1 MDTDHSTSHLC
12 RRLSASV
19 TMRLLP
25 VVAVVAAAAMA
36 FVSSGCGETRHSY
49 VANASDGETTPTMTT
64 VNVET
69 YISDSGYTRYHLSTP
84 LWQMFEDASEP
95 FWRFPDGLDLE
106 QYDLAMRPQA
116 TMVSDSAT
124 YFSRKRLWRL
134 DGNVVMV
141 NTMRDSFLTHQLFWD
156 QTRRR
161 VYSDSFIH
169 IVRSDRIIEGYGF
182 ESNENMTSYTIKNP
196 TGIIPVERR
205 DNKADES
212 DSAAISR
219 RRSPEEIA
227 ARQASLDSAKKAK
240 PKQPSDPDGAMS
252 IKSIQPAK

>member
-1 MDTDHSTSHLC
+1 
-12 RRLSASV
+12 
-19 TMRLLP
+19 MRLLP
-25 VVAVVAAAAMA
+25 AAVITVVVAMA
-36 FVSSGCGETRHSY
+36 FVSGGCGETRHSY

-84 LWQMFEDASEP
+84 LWLMFEDASEP

-205 DNKADES
+205 DNSAAVN
-212 DSAAISR
+212 DSATVGR
-219 RRSPEEIA
+219 RRSPQEIA
-227 ARQASLDSAKKAK
+227 SRRAAGDSAKMVK
-240 PKQPSDPDGAMS
+240 PGQPSGPDDANS
-252 IKSIQPAK
+252 TNSKQTAK

>member
-1 MDTDHSTSHLC
+1 
-12 RRLSASV
+12 
-19 TMRLLP
+19 MRLLP
-25 VVAVVAAAAMA
+25 LTAIAAAIATLITT
-36 FVSSGCGETRHSY
+36 SCGETRHSY

-84 LWQMFEDASEP
+84 VWLMFEDAAEP

-106 QYDLAMRPQA
+106 QYDLDMRPQA

-124 YFSRKRLWRL
+124 YLSRKRLWQL
-134 DGNVVMV
+134 DGNVIMV

-182 ESNENMTSYTIKNP
+182 ESNENMTSYTIKRP
-196 TGIIPVERR
+196 TGIIPIERR
-205 DNKADES
+205 DAKDKTADS
-212 DSAAISR
+212 NAVGR

-227 ARQASLDSAKKAK
+227 AQQAARDSVKKVK
-240 PKQPSDPDGAMS
+240 PESPKPNAPDGALS
-252 IKSIQPAK
+252 LKPAK

>member
-1 MDTDHSTSHLC
+1 
-12 RRLSASV
+12 
-19 TMRLLP
+19 MRLLP
-25 VVAVVAAAAMA
+25 ATLVVASAAMA

-84 LWQMFEDASEP
+84 LWLMFEDASEP

-106 QYDLAMRPQA
+106 QYDLAMHPQA

-205 DNKADES
+205 DNKADEN
-212 DSAAISR
+212 DSAAIGR

-227 ARQASLDSAKKAK
+227 ARQASLDSAKKSK

-252 IKSIQPAK
+252 IKPIQPAK

>member
-1 MDTDHSTSHLC
+1 
-12 RRLSASV
+12 
-19 TMRLLP
+19 MRLLP
-25 VVAVVAAAAMA
+25 AVAVVAAAAMA
-36 FVSSGCGETRHSY
+36 LVSAGCGETRHSY

-84 LWQMFEDASEP
+84 VWLMFEDAAEP

-106 QYDLAMRPQA
+106 QYDLAMHPQA

-156 QTRRR
+156 QTRRL

-169 IVRSDRIIEGYGF
+169 IVSSDRIIEGYGF
-182 ESNENMTSYTIKNP
+182 ESNENMTAYTIKNP

-205 DNKADES
+205 DDS
-212 DSAAISR
+212 DTDVDSAAIGR

-227 ARQASLDSAKKAK
+227 ARQAALDSAKAAQSTKNVRTGDTGGAK
-240 PKQPSDPDGAMS
+240 S
-252 IKSIQPAK
+252 IKTIQPAQ